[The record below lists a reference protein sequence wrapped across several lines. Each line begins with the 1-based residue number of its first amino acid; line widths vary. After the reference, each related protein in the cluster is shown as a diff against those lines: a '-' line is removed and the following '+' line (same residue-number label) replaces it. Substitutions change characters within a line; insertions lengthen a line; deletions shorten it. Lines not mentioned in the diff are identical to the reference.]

1 MRRLPF
7 GANNIS
13 GGLMGLLQLNLDGLR
28 NLQSVNMT
36 PSPGIN
42 VINGV
47 NGSGKTSLLE
57 GLHILGMGRSFRTRQ
72 LKNVIQND
80 ASYMT
85 LYGRLAGEPEVALGV
100 RRLRAS
106 SELELRVKGDKHA
119 RLADLV
125 EAMPL
130 QLINPD
136 AFRLLEGSPSGRR
149 EFLDW
154 GVFHVKHNFLEIWK
168 RTRRALK
175 HRNALLRHGRIDPQ
189 EFTVWEQELANWG
202 EQIDTLRRAWF
213 AEFLPVFEETLERLL
228 PLPDLSLHYA
238 RGWDKKRTLAD
249 VLQGSRK
256 TDQQMGFTQQ
266 GPQRADLRIKFNKQ
280 PAIEVLSRGQQKL
293 VVSALKLAQGRLLES
308 ASKRRC
314 IYLIDD
320 LPAELDEHHRLRFCQ
335 LLEDMQCQVFITSV
349 EPEALRQTWQAQT
362 PVSMFHVKHAGD
374 GQSQLMLEG

>member
-1 MRRLPF
+1 
-7 GANNIS
+7 
-13 GGLMGLLQLNLDGLR
+13 MGLLQLNFDGLR
-28 NLQSVNMT
+28 NLQPVDMA

-57 GLHILGMGRSFRTRQ
+57 GIHILGMGRSFRTRQ
-72 LKNVIQND
+72 LKHAIQTD
-80 ASYMT
+80 APHVT
-85 LYGRLAGEPEVALGV
+85 LYGRLSGEPDVALGV
-100 RRLRAS
+100 RRLRAT
-106 SELELRVKGDKHA
+106 SELELRIKGDKNA

-154 GVFHVKHNFLEIWK
+154 GVFHVKHGFLEIWK

-175 HRNALLRHGRIDPQ
+175 HRNALLRHGRIEPQ
-189 EFTVWEQELANWG
+189 EFAIWEQEFANWG
-202 EQIDTLRRAWF
+202 EQIDTLRRDWF
-213 AEFLPVFEETLERLL
+213 AEFLPVFEETLEWLL
-228 PLPDLSLHYA
+228 PLPGLTLHYA
-238 RGWDKKRTLAD
+238 RGWDKRRSLVD
-249 VLQGSRK
+249 VLQASRS

-266 GPQRADLRIKFNKQ
+266 GPQRADLRIKLNKQ

-293 VVSALKLAQGRLLES
+293 VVSALKLAQGRLLER
-308 ASKRRC
+308 ASQRHC

-320 LPAELDEHHRLRFCQ
+320 LPAELDKLHRLRFCQ

-349 EPEALRQTWQAQT
+349 EPDALRQTWQAQT
-362 PVSMFHVKHAGD
+362 HVRMFHVKHADNGL
-374 GQSQLMLEG
+374 SQLMPEG

>member
-1 MRRLPF
+1 
-7 GANNIS
+7 
-13 GGLMGLLQLNLDGLR
+13 MGLLQLNFDGLR
-28 NLQSVNMT
+28 NLQPVDMV

-42 VINGV
+42 VINGA

-57 GLHILGMGRSFRTRQ
+57 GIHILGMGRSFRTRQ
-72 LKNVIQND
+72 LKHAIQTD
-80 ASYMT
+80 APYLT
-85 LYGRLAGEPEVALGV
+85 LYGRLAGDPDAALGV

-106 SELELRVKGDKHA
+106 SELELRVKGDKNA

-125 EAMPL
+125 QTMPL

-154 GVFHVKHNFLEIWK
+154 GVFHVKQGFLEIWK
-168 RTRRALK
+168 RARRALK
-175 HRNALLRHGRIDPQ
+175 HRNALLRHGRINPQ
-189 EFTVWEQELANWG
+189 ELVVWEQELANWG
-202 EQIDTLRRAWF
+202 GKMDALRRAWF
-213 AEFLPVFEETLERLL
+213 TEFLPVFEETLERLL
-228 PLPDLSLHYA
+228 PLPGLTLHYA

-249 VLQGSRK
+249 VLEGSRQ

-266 GPQRADLRIKFNKQ
+266 GPQRADLRIKLNKQ

-308 ASKRRC
+308 ASQRRC

-320 LPAELDEHHRLRFCQ
+320 LPAELDEHHRLLFCQ
-335 LLEDMQCQVFITSV
+335 LLEDMRCQVFITSV
-349 EPEALRQTWQAQT
+349 EPQALRQTWQAHT
-362 PVSMFHVKHAGD
+362 RVNMFHVKHAGN
-374 GQSQLMLEG
+374 GLSQLMPEG